1 MNLRER
7 IRMVLREEKHIP
19 SVIKRRI
26 SPEDLEDAFKTS
38 LEENSESLNNPNSI
52 LYKETL
58 WYFAE
63 WVIDE
68 MVRLLEQDLF
78 TDGNRIYFDIEE
90 DFYRD
95 KIRKPLLRYYGSRI
109 KERYNE
115 IK

>member
-1 MNLRER
+1 
-7 IRMVLREEKHIP
+7 
-19 SVIKRRI
+19 
-26 SPEDLEDAFKTS
+26 
-38 LEENSESLNNPNSI
+38 
-52 LYKETL
+52 
-58 WYFAE
+58 
-63 WVIDE
+63 